1 MSEASKTIFKEQREL
16 TKERIL
22 GNPALI
28 IGTIGFLVILTA
40 AVFVPLIS
48 SADPNAMSVS
58 ERFRAPGG
66 AYLFGTDEFGRDL
79 FIRLMYGARVSRLGR
94 GKRSRIIL
102 CYWNTDRNLCKLF

>member
-1 MSEASKTIFKEQREL
+1 MYFTRKSMSEASKTIFKEQREL

-48 SADPNAMSVS
+48 SADPNAMYPSVS
-58 ERFRAPGG
+58 ERPEERI
-66 AYLFGTDEFGRDL
+66 YLEQMNLGEIFL
-79 FIRLMYGARVSRLGR
+79 FV
-94 GKRSRIIL
+94 
-102 CYWNTDRNLCKLF
+102 